1 MAQRIDVLPRVDLP
15 PSLANPLRDFAD
27 VDDIVTRNWPSRE
40 AMIRADGLNPLR
52 FKRLLS
58 LIVRVTVI

>member
-1 MAQRIDVLPRVDLP
+1 MISKIDILSRVDLP
-15 PSLANPLRDFAD
+15 ASLANPLRDFAD

-40 AMIRADGLNPLR
+40 AMIRADGVNPSR

-58 LIVRVTVI
+58 LIVRATVI